1 MQQNSA
7 NKIVAQQHRQR
18 PKTCC
23 IFKKDTRLVHPF
35 ASSHS
40 ILHLPLRLIF
50 SEHAFYDMK
59 KTFAYSASVK
69 TISVLALSIS
79 LAACG
84 NGSWWSKNDEP
95 TLNAEQI
102 RKAIPPRVQNRSSWA
117 QDIYDITDQLGIP
130 QTKQNICSIVAVI
143 DQESNFVTDPQVPGL
158 GEKAVKEVQTRLD
171 EKFKEKLG
179 DGIGGTMAGYFEEV
193 LKTQPSPD
201 NNYLSQ
207 MRKVTTERQLDELYR
222 EIFDYM
228 SKHYHVSAL
237 TGAAKLVG
245 QDIGEKMNPIT
256 TLGSMQVH
264 IGYAKA
270 HKRQGGSI
278 AELRSDMYTQY
289 GGMYYGI
296 HRLMMYPADYDKPI
310 YRFADYN
317 SGRYSSRNAAFQ
329 SMLNDLTE
337 AELSLDGDLLLYDK
351 DGSPRS
357 AKSESERE
365 LLKVFSANNVILT
378 PRQIRADLKKEKD
391 QDFEDTATYRAVTKL
406 YKEKTGK
413 EPFYAMM
420 PEVVISGP
428 KLSREYNT
436 NWFASRV
443 NGRYQTCMNRIKHL
457 KI

>member
-1 MQQNSA
+1 M
-7 NKIVAQQHRQR
+7 
-18 PKTCC
+18 
-23 IFKKDTRLVHPF
+23 
-35 ASSHS
+35 
-40 ILHLPLRLIF
+40 
-50 SEHAFYDMK
+50 
-59 KTFAYSASVK
+59 
-69 TISVLALSIS
+69 SVLALSVS

-84 NGSWWSKNDEP
+84 NGSWWSKDDEP

-102 RKAIPPRVQNRSSWA
+102 RKAIPPRVQDRTSWA
-117 QDIYDITDQLGIP
+117 QDIYDITEQLGIP
-130 QTKQNICSIVAVI
+130 QTKQNICSIVAVV
-143 DQESNFVTDPQVPGL
+143 DQESNFVADPQVPGL

-179 DGIGGTMAGYFEEV
+179 DGIGGTIAGYFEEV

-207 MRKVTTERQLDELYR
+207 MRKVKTERELDELYR
-222 EIFDYM
+222 EIFAYM

-264 IGYAKA
+264 IGYAKE
-270 HKRQGGSI
+270 HKRQGGNI

-329 SMLNDLTE
+329 SMLNDLTD

-365 LLKVFSANNVILT
+365 LLKVFSANSVILT
-378 PRQIRADLKKEKD
+378 PRQIRSDLKKEKD

-428 KLSREYNT
+428 KLSRDYNT